1 MKNPVIKRKAWTI
14 PDIPEMAHAILS
26 GNIPFLSKA
35 ITLTESTRPD
45 HRQYSEELIQ
55 TLLPHTGNSIRIG
68 ITGVPGVGKSS
79 FIEALGQNLIQAG
92 HRLAVLAVDPSSPLS
107 GGSILGDKTR
117 MEQLSRNPNAYIRP
131 TAAGHTLG
139 GVAARTRES
148 VLLCEAAG
156 FSVICI
162 ETVGVGQSEVM
173 VREMTDFF
181 LLMMLPG
188 AGDELQGMK
197 KGIVEMADLI
207 VIHKADGEMMT
218 KAKRAQVDYLQAL
231 HFNPPRADAWIPE
244 VCLASSLSGEGIQP
258 IWEIIL
264 RFQKHTIQNGSFN
277 TRRKIQSGQ
286 WFHHS
291 LELLIHNQLNHYLHT
306 NASAQAIQK
315 KALAGEMN
323 PLLAARTIF
332 TEWVHFNQSQSS

>member
-1 MKNPVIKRKAWTI
+1 MKNPGIKRKAWNI
-14 PDIPEMAHAILS
+14 PDIPEMAQAIRA
-26 GNIPFLSKA
+26 GNIPYLSKA
-35 ITLTESTRPD
+35 ITLTESTRPE
-45 HRQYSEELIQ
+45 HRMYAEELIQ
-55 TLLPHTGNSIRIG
+55 TLMPFTGNSIRIG
-68 ITGVPGVGKSS
+68 ITGIPGVGKST
-79 FIEALGQNLIQAG
+79 FIESLGKHLILAG

-131 TAAGHTLG
+131 TPAGHALG

-156 FSVICI
+156 FSVIFI

-188 AGDELQGMK
+188 AGDELQGIK

-207 VIHKADGEMMT
+207 VIHKADGEMKT

-231 HFNPPRADAWIPE
+231 HFMPPRSDAWVPE
-244 VCLASSLSGEGIQP
+244 VCLASSLSGEGIQA

-264 RFQKHTIQNGSFN
+264 RFKGHSTQNGSFQN
-277 TRRKIQSGQ
+277 RRHIQSGQ

-291 LELLIHNQLNHYLHT
+291 LELLLQNQLNQYLHT
-306 NASAQAIQK
+306 SGSAQLIQK
-315 KALAGEMN
+315 QALAGEMN
-323 PLLAARTIF
+323 PLLAARKIF
-332 TEWVHFNQSQSS
+332 SEWLLSNQSHLS